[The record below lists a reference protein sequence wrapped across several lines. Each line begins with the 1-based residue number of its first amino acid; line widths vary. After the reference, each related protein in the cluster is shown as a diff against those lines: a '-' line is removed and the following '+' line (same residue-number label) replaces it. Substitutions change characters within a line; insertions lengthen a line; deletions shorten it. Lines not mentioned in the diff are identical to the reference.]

1 MALATATGFAAF
13 DVVDARR
20 VDLSDVLSAILK
32 KESALIGRIPV
43 ISAGEA
49 AAKDT
54 THKWPED
61 SLAPNSVTVAEDVFS
76 AGDPATGAD
85 LVVAAGHG
93 YRCRVGALLKD
104 TEAGKTEVLQVTAI
118 AGSAALTITR
128 GYGSTDAEAHE
139 LDCTLRVIGSPIQEN
154 KPAAAADDIW
164 SKDPTEAENYT
175 QLFERTVT
183 GGDTLKRLAE
193 NGMIAGIKAWMKHQL
208 ELRTEELKEELADTI
223 INGIISTSAGS
234 DTVYRSMMGIVEFL
248 SQTGSLLDDT
258 VEDFDEDCANAMV
271 KSAWDEGAKPDML
284 VVSSALVSAV
294 NKWETDR
301 VRMANDEQKAGREIT
316 RWRSELGMEF
326 PIVPDRYV
334 AEDVA
339 ALLDSKGIRLLPLV
353 GDAWHVEK
361 MARTGR
367 FDTWQMS
374 GQYTLELRNA
384 LTGHALHTNLTVP
397 SA

>member
-1 MALATATGFAAF
+1 MLVTATGFASF
-13 DVVDARR
+13 DVTEARR

-43 ISAGEA
+43 IGAGEA

-61 SLAPNSVTVAEDVFS
+61 SLAPNSVVVAEDVFS
-76 AGDPATGAD
+76 DVAPATGEGLA
-85 LVVAAGHG
+85 LTATHG
-93 YRCRVGALLKD
+93 NRLRVGQLLKD
-104 TEAGKTEVLQVTAI
+104 VAAGKTEVLQVTAI
-118 AGSAALTITR
+118 TSSAIVEITR
-128 GYGSTDAEAHE
+128 AYGSTTAEAHE

-164 SKDPTEAENYT
+164 SKDPTEATNYT

-193 NGMIAGIKAWMKHQL
+193 NGMIAGIKRWMQHQL
-208 ELRTEELKEELADTI
+208 ELRTEELKEELADTL
-223 INGIISTSAGS
+223 INGIISATAGS
-234 DTVYRSMMGIVEFL
+234 DTVYRTMMGIVEFL
-248 SQTGSLLDDT
+248 SQAGGLLDET
-258 VEDFDEDCANAMV
+258 AEAFDEDCANAMV
-271 KSAWDEGAKPDML
+271 KSAWDEGAKIDTL
-284 VVSSALVSAV
+284 VVSSALVAAV

-301 VRMANDEQKAGREIT
+301 VRVANDEQKAGRQIT

-339 ALLDSKGIRLLPLV
+339 MLLDLKGVRLLPLV

-384 LTGHALHTNLTVP
+384 LRGHALHTNLTVP
-397 SA
+397 TA